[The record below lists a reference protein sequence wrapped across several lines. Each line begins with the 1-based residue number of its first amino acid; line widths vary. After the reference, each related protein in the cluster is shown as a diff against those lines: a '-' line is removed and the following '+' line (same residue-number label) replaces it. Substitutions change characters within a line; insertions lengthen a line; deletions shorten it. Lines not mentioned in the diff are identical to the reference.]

1 MAIRDKAIILLDEAR
16 EVESLAE
23 GLGARLSLAEFHA
36 LYTSFLIDLV
46 SQLVNLS
53 STSIILFTEYYLE
66 RNRWFKSVG
75 SKAELRLLP
84 TEEDASLHIAESL
97 FAEGYRRLL
106 FLTCRNPIAP
116 MQEIQTTF
124 HLLQLEDD
132 VIVLGPTEDR
142 DWYIAGIKGLHIPLL
157 KELDLQSSDRYD
169 QVLKAICN
177 LDVLT
182 FTLQP
187 RFDVV
192 SASGIERL
200 RREIEMRIIESQP
213 YPQKTRDQF
222 FQLEKKLRP

>member
-1 MAIRDKAIILLDEAR
+1 MIQRDKAIVLLDDAT

-23 GLGARLSLAEFHA
+23 GLSARISLDEFQA
-36 LYTSFLIDLV
+36 LYTSFLIDLL

-53 STSIILFTEYYLE
+53 STSIFLFTEYYLE
-66 RNRWFKSVG
+66 RNRWFKSLG
-75 SKAELRLLP
+75 SRAELRLLP
-84 TEEDASLHIAESL
+84 TEEEVSLHIAESL

-132 VIVLGPTEDR
+132 VIVVGPTEDR
-142 DWYIAGIKGLHIPLL
+142 DWYIAGIKSLHIPLL
-157 KELDLQSSDRYD
+157 KELDLHSRDRYD

-182 FTLQP
+182 FALQP
-187 RFDVV
+187 RYDVV
-192 SASGIERL
+192 SAPDIERL
-200 RREIEMRIIESQP
+200 RREIETRIIESQP

-222 FQLEKKLRP
+222 FQLGKKLSP